1 MLKMASRITDWR
13 KEEVLDGGTGV
24 PPKLLLQIHDELVF
38 ELMANE
44 SDVEKLKTTVTR
56 CCTEECVEELGLK
69 VP

>member
-1 MLKMASRITDWR
+1 MASRISDWR
-13 KEEVLDGGTGV
+13 KEVVIDGSTGI

-44 SDVEKLKTTVTR
+44 ADVEKLKSTVLR